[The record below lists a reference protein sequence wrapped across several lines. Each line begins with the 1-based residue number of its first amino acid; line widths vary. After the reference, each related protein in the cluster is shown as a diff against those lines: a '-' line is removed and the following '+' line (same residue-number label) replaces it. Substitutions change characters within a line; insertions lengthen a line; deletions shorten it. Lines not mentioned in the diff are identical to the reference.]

1 VGKGV
6 IVLDTMVLVA
16 RPIHQLL
23 GTLGAEGAV
32 DVVWSDQLLAE
43 LVDVLERPKS
53 QDGRGWKHEAAFA
66 VAGFVRA
73 GFPDGYATP
82 DALTSEMPAARQLV
96 NDPKDAHVV
105 ALAISQTADQI
116 VTRNTKDYKVPDLA
130 QRGVVVTTPDDFLQQ
145 LYDEI
150 ADEVIVAIRGQVTKS
165 GDYPSS
171 AHDILS
177 LLHRAGCPDFAAK
190 VCADLGLPAPDPRAR
205 TA

>member
-1 VGKGV
+1 
-6 IVLDTMVLVA
+6 MVLVA

-32 DVVWSDQLLAE
+32 DVVWSDQLLDE
-43 LVDVLERPKS
+43 LVDVLERPKA
-53 QDGRGWKHEAAFA
+53 QDGRGWKHEAAHG
-66 VAGFVRA
+66 VAGYVRS
-73 GFPDGYATP
+73 GFPGGYATH
-82 DALTSEMPAARQLV
+82 DALTSEMPAALQLV

-105 ALAISQTADQI
+105 ALALSHAAEQI
-116 VTRNTKDYKVPDLA
+116 VTRNTKDYKVADLA
-130 QRGVVVTTPDDFLQQ
+130 KRGVVVNTPDNLLQQ

-177 LLHRAGCPDFAAK
+177 LLHRAGGPVFAAK
-190 VCADLGLPAPDPRAR
+190 VCTDLGLPVPDPRGRSA
-205 TA
+205 